1 MQIIF
6 EAWLR
11 KVILAQSGIR
21 GKFGWKYL
29 HHVEDHDGVLATI
42 VDQNGEQHTLKSRY
56 LVACDGGGSRVRK
69 TAGIGMIGG
78 PMYALRI
85 LPRSYV

>member
-11 KVILAQSGIR
+11 KVILSQSGIC

-29 HHVEDHDGVLATI
+29 HHVEEHDGVIATF

-69 TAGIGMIGG
+69 TAGIQMVGG
-78 PMYALRI
+78 PMYALN
-85 LPRSYV
+85 LPSRSYI